1 MIARTSSNPRAQS
14 TRRFSGRRSSRYSG
28 LLLSA
33 TIALG
38 LVAFPTV
45 AQASSLAAQATSSCS
60 KVSAASVAAAVG
72 HPVPAGT
79 YFTQTLKATKADDE
93 ISAVV
98 TSCIY
103 GSVKSI
109 AALGIDVIVG
119 FEVTSRPLTGGELKH
134 SLTQA
139 QALKFVFK
147 PYSGLGMRAFYYSF
161 TDGGIPIQGIE
172 AINGTT
178 IYAAALYTKTP
189 AERELG
195 ALVRLAEKL

>member
-14 TRRFSGRRSSRYSG
+14 TRRFSGRRPSRYSG

-38 LVAFPTV
+38 LVAVPTV

-60 KVSAASVAAAVG
+60 KVSAASVASAVG

-79 YFTQTLKATKADDE
+79 YSTQTLKATKADDE

-103 GSVKSI
+103 GSVKSL
-109 AALGIDVIVG
+109 AALGI
-119 FEVTSRPLTGGELKH
+119 
-134 SLTQA
+134 
-139 QALKFVFK
+139 
-147 PYSGLGMRAFYYSF
+147 
-161 TDGGIPIQGIE
+161 
-172 AINGTT
+172 
-178 IYAAALYTKTP
+178 
-189 AERELG
+189 
-195 ALVRLAEKL
+195 